1 MRLSVIMNREEV
13 QGESAPE
20 EKTPGFTIREQA
32 S

>member
-13 QGESAPE
+13 QGENTPE